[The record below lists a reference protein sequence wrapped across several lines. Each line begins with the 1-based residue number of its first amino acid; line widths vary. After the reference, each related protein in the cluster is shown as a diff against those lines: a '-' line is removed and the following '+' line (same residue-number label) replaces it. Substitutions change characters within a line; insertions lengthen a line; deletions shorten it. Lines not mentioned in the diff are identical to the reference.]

1 MNIKELCKD
10 KFGKKENVGFPVD
23 FFILFS
29 ETLKYDTW
37 NIICCLLKELAIN
50 MKKILVLTTII
61 IITLSLFCYLP
72 LSIAETTDSL
82 LSITGLVKNQSSYN
96 LTELRSIPSSTVYA
110 ALICVDFPGV
120 VLEEGNWTGIK
131 IKTLLETAEI
141 QVGSVKIGFFARDGY
156 STDINIQTAN
166 EDNVILAYEKDGQPL
181 DSLRLVLPG
190 RWGYKWINQV
200 GEIRVLDFDYL
211 GFWESR
217 GYTDT
222 ALISDGSQR
231 PAGPNTNPASI
242 PSIIVT
248 KPTTS
253 PPPTATPQPA
263 ETPQS
268 TNPSIATQQPAH
280 QQEQGNI
287 LQANSTYVIVLLIL
301 IILISTVTVLIV
313 KRKAKR

>member
-1 MNIKELCKD
+1 MIFC
-10 KFGKKENVGFPVD
+10 
-23 FFILFS
+23 FFL
-29 ETLKYDTW
+29 LKLLNMTRGIYY
-37 NIICCLLKELAIN
+37 CCLLTELAIK
-50 MKKILVLTTII
+50 MKKIFVLTTII
-61 IITLSLFCYLP
+61 ILTLSIFCYLP

-96 LTELRSIPSSTVYA
+96 LTQLRSIPSSTVYA

-120 VLEEGNWTGIK
+120 VLEEGNWTGVK

-181 DSLRLVLPG
+181 DNLRLVLPG
-190 RWGYKWINQV
+190 RWGYKWIDQV
-200 GEIRVLDFDYL
+200 AEIKVLDFDYL

-231 PAGPNTNPASI
+231 PGGPNTKPAST

-248 KPTTS
+248 KPAPSIPST
-253 PPPTATPQPA
+253 TATPQPT

-268 TNPSIATQQPAH
+268 TNSSIGTQQPTH
-280 QQEQGNI
+280 EQEQGNI
-287 LQANSTYVIVLLIL
+287 LQANSTYVIALLIL
-301 IILISTVTVLIV
+301 IILISATTVLIV